1 MGCRGRDLLK
11 TRTTPFPY
19 NTMKNIIKGRCVK
32 AQRIVIYGPEGIGKS
47 TLAAGAPTPL
57 FLDTERG
64 SSFLDVHRVP
74 VVKAAALWEALED
87 VLQDLKAG
95 SFPYKTLVLDT
106 ADNLW
111 RYCADAICIDEGKKS
126 LEAFGYNRGYA
137 LSADRFRLVLATL
150 DRINRAGVHIV
161 VIAHSKIETV
171 SPPDGNDY
179 TRYCIKVAAPNKQAE
194 QSRELLK
201 EWCDALLFC
210 HYEVTVRGEQKKAVG
225 DAPRVIS
232 TTSSPAWEAKNR
244 HGLEPTLPLAAES
257 LASLWASSPAVEAPA
272 PQKGEPTEDDSAL
285 LVAYF
290 TATGKLQPGQT
301 LDHLPEQLKAA
312 LAARRA
318 AAVAKAKAFFE
329 TAAA

>member
-1 MGCRGRDLLK
+1 
-11 TRTTPFPY
+11 
-19 NTMKNIIKGRCVK
+19 MKNIIKGRCVK

-47 TLAAGAPTPL
+47 TLAAGAPAPL

-64 SSFLDVHRVP
+64 SSFLNVDRVP
-74 VVKAAALWEALED
+74 VVKASALWEALED

-95 SFPYKTLVLDT
+95 AFPYKTLVLDT

-111 RYCADAICIDEGKKS
+111 RYCADAVCLDEGKKN
-126 LEAFGYNRGYA
+126 LEAFGYNRGYSLA
-137 LSADRFRLVLATL
+137 ADRFRLVLATL
-150 DRINRAGVHIV
+150 DRINRAGVHVV

-171 SPPDGNDY
+171 CPPDGNDY

-244 HGLEPTLPLAAES
+244 HGLEPMLPLEAES
-257 LASLWASSPAVEAPA
+257 LAPIWDMSAAAAPA
-272 PQKGEPTEDDSAL
+272 PVEASAPDQDSKSEDEL
-285 LVAYF
+285 LQSFFV
-290 TATGKLQPGQT
+290 ATGKLQQGQT
-301 LDHLPEQLKAA
+301 LEQLPEQLKSA
-312 LAARRA
+312 LAARRS
-318 AAVAKAKAFFE
+318 AAVAKAKAYFE
-329 TAAA
+329 ERAA

>member
-1 MGCRGRDLLK
+1 
-11 TRTTPFPY
+11 
-19 NTMKNIIKGRCVK
+19 MKNIIKGCCIK

-47 TLAAGAPTPL
+47 TLAAGAPAPL

-111 RYCADAICIDEGKKS
+111 RYCADAVCLDEGKKN
-126 LEAFGYNRGYA
+126 LEAFGYNRGYSLA
-137 LSADRFRLVLATL
+137 ADRFRLVLATL

-171 SPPDGNDY
+171 CPPDGNDY

-244 HGLEPTLPLAAES
+244 HGLEPTLPLSADS
-257 LASLWASSPAVEAPA
+257 LASLWEASTAVETPA
-272 PQKGEPTEDDSAL
+272 PQQQTEPAEDDSAL

-290 TATGKLQPGQT
+290 TATGKLQQGQN

>member
-1 MGCRGRDLLK
+1 
-11 TRTTPFPY
+11 
-19 NTMKNIIKGRCVK
+19 MKNIIKGRCIK

-47 TLAAGAPTPL
+47 TLAAGAPSPL

-74 VVKAAALWEALED
+74 VVKASALWEALED

-111 RYCADAICIDEGKKS
+111 RYCADAVCQDEGKKT

-210 HYEVTVRGEQKKAVG
+210 HYEVSVRSETKKAVG

-244 HGLEPTLPLAAES
+244 HGLEPTLPLSADS
-257 LASLWASSPAVEAPA
+257 LASVWASSPAVETPA
-272 PQKGEPTEDDSAL
+272 PKQAEPTEDDSAL

-290 TATGKLQPGQT
+290 TATGKLQQGQT

>member
-1 MGCRGRDLLK
+1 
-11 TRTTPFPY
+11 
-19 NTMKNIIKGRCVK
+19 MKNIIKGRCIK

-47 TLAAGAPTPL
+47 TLAAGAPAPL

-64 SSFLDVHRVP
+64 SSFLDVDRVP
-74 VVKAAALWEALED
+74 VVKASALWEALED

-111 RYCADAICIDEGKKS
+111 RYCADAVCLDEGKKN
-126 LEAFGYNRGYA
+126 LEAFGYNRGYSLA
-137 LSADRFRLVLATL
+137 ADRFRLVLATL

-171 SPPDGNDY
+171 CPPDGNDY

-244 HGLEPTLPLAAES
+244 HGLEPTLPLTADS
-257 LASLWASSPAVEAPA
+257 LASVWASSPAVETPA
-272 PQKGEPTEDDSAL
+272 PQQQTEPTEDDSSL

-290 TATGKLQPGQT
+290 TATGKLQQGQT

>member
-1 MGCRGRDLLK
+1 
-11 TRTTPFPY
+11 
-19 NTMKNIIKGRCVK
+19 MKNIIKGRCIK

-47 TLAAGAPTPL
+47 TLAAGAPSPL

-74 VVKAAALWEALED
+74 VVKASALWEALED

-95 SFPYKTLVLDT
+95 EFPYKTLVLDT

-111 RYCADAICIDEGKKS
+111 RYCADAVCLDEGKKN

-150 DRINRAGVHIV
+150 DRINRAGVHII

-244 HGLEPTLPLAAES
+244 HGLEPTLPLSADS
-257 LASLWASSPAVEAPA
+257 LASLWAASPTVETPA
-272 PQKGEPTEDDSAL
+272 PQQQEGPTEDDSAL

-290 TATGKLQPGQT
+290 TATGKLQQGQT

>member
-1 MGCRGRDLLK
+1 
-11 TRTTPFPY
+11 
-19 NTMKNIIKGRCVK
+19 
-32 AQRIVIYGPEGIGKS
+32 
-47 TLAAGAPTPL
+47 
-57 FLDTERG
+57 
-64 SSFLDVHRVP
+64 VP
-74 VVKAAALWEALED
+74 VVKASALWEALED

-111 RYCADAICIDEGKKS
+111 RYCADAVCLDEGKKN
-126 LEAFGYNRGYA
+126 LEAFGYNRGYSLA
-137 LSADRFRLVLATL
+137 ADRFRLVLATL

-244 HGLEPTLPLAAES
+244 HGLEPTLPLSADS
-257 LASLWASSPAVEAPA
+257 LASLWASSPAVETPA
-272 PQKGEPTEDDSAL
+272 PQQTEPTEDDSAL

-290 TATGKLQPGQT
+290 TATGKLQQGQT

>member
-1 MGCRGRDLLK
+1 M
-11 TRTTPFPY
+11 
-19 NTMKNIIKGRCVK
+19 K

-47 TLAAGAPTPL
+47 TLAAGAPAPL

-64 SSFLDVHRVP
+64 SSFLDVDRVP
-74 VVKAAALWEALED
+74 VVKASALWEALED
-87 VLQDLKAG
+87 VLQDLKTG
-95 SFPYKTLVLDT
+95 SFQYKTLVLDT

-111 RYCADAICIDEGKKS
+111 RYCADAVCLDEGKKN
-126 LEAFGYNRGYA
+126 LEAFGYNRGYSLA
-137 LSADRFRLVLATL
+137 ADRFRLVLATL

-244 HGLEPTLPLAAES
+244 HGLEPTLPLSADS
-257 LASLWASSPAVEAPA
+257 LASVWASSPAVETPA
-272 PQKGEPTEDDSAL
+272 PQQQTEPTEDDSAL

>member
-1 MGCRGRDLLK
+1 M
-11 TRTTPFPY
+11 
-19 NTMKNIIKGRCVK
+19 K

-47 TLAAGAPTPL
+47 TLAAGAPSPL

-74 VVKAAALWEALED
+74 VVKASALWEALED
-87 VLQDLKAG
+87 VLQDLKAS

-111 RYCADAICIDEGKKS
+111 RYCADAVCIDEGKKN
-126 LEAFGYNRGYA
+126 LEAFGYNRGYSLA
-137 LSADRFRLVLATL
+137 ADRFRLVLATL

-244 HGLEPTLPLAAES
+244 HGLEPTLPLSADS
-257 LASLWASSPAVEAPA
+257 LASLWASSPPVETPA
-272 PQKGEPTEDDSAL
+272 PQQAEPTEDDSAL

-290 TATGKLQPGQT
+290 TATGKLQQGQT

-312 LAARRA
+312 LAARRS

>member
-1 MGCRGRDLLK
+1 M
-11 TRTTPFPY
+11 
-19 NTMKNIIKGRCVK
+19 K

-47 TLAAGAPTPL
+47 TLAAGAPSPL

-74 VVKAAALWEALED
+74 VVKASALWEALED
-87 VLQDLKAG
+87 VLQDLKTG

-111 RYCADAICIDEGKKS
+111 RYCADAVCLDEGKKN

-210 HYEVTVRGEQKKAVG
+210 HYEVTVRGEQKKAIG
-225 DAPRVIS
+225 EAKRIIS

-244 HGLEPTLPLAAES
+244 HGLEPTLPLSADS
-257 LASLWASSPAVEAPA
+257 LASLWAASPAVETPA
-272 PQKGEPTEDDSAL
+272 PQQAEPTEDDSAL

>member
-1 MGCRGRDLLK
+1 
-11 TRTTPFPY
+11 
-19 NTMKNIIKGRCVK
+19 MKNIIKGRCVK

-47 TLAAGAPTPL
+47 TLAAGAPAPL

-64 SSFLDVHRVP
+64 SSFLDVDRVP
-74 VVKAAALWEALED
+74 VVKASALWEALED

-95 SFPYKTLVLDT
+95 SLPYKTLVLDT

-111 RYCADAICIDEGKKS
+111 RYCADAVCLDEGKKN
-126 LEAFGYNRGYA
+126 LEAFGYNRGYSLA
-137 LSADRFRLVLATL
+137 ADRFRLVLATL

-244 HGLEPTLPLAAES
+244 HGLEPTLPLSADS
-257 LASLWASSPAVEAPA
+257 LASLWASSPEVETPA
-272 PQKGEPTEDDSAL
+272 PQQEGPAEDDSAL

-290 TATGKLQPGQT
+290 TATGKLQQGQT
-301 LDHLPEQLKAA
+301 LEHLPEQLKAA